1 MPETDKKQEIM
12 LEILENKSNGVA
24 NLVGNVFGSIYPQ
37 RPAVTDA
44 LRNYPQ
50 GSYLRLLGRLFALW
64 KWQLIHRCKSEGW
77 TLGMR

>member
-37 RPAVTDA
+37 RPAVTDTPRA
-44 LRNYPQ
+44 VTYAFSGVCLLC
-50 GSYLRLLGRLFALW
+50 GSD
-64 KWQLIHRCKSEGW
+64 S
-77 TLGMR
+77 